1 MKDQLFEMLLSLFE
15 EALLN
20 LRQHHQQLEA
30 ANDKSQESI
39 GVLDSHYGETQI
51 FQPPSLNAMRVL
63 TLLEQVKLTK
73 PAIQFLMRLRHT
85 GMLTS
90 VQFEQVMNFVMDSHL
105 RYVPVSEVTMMA
117 HLVLA
122 ERLSHRELLM
132 LEFALDMENTQANMH

>member
-15 EALLN
+15 EALVN
-20 LRQHHQQLEA
+20 LRRHHQQLESA
-30 ANDKSQESI
+30 HEKSQESI
-39 GVLDSHYGETQI
+39 DVLDSHSGEAQI
-51 FQPPSLNAMRVL
+51 IQPPTSDAMRVL
-63 TLLEQVKLTK
+63 TVLEQVKLTK

-90 VQFEQVMNFVMDSHL
+90 VQFEQVMNLVMDSHL